1 MNAMNAPARVVGAPR
16 LRVATAL
23 GSLACGIVLVAD
35 VGRSSGNVSRLLWLL
50 GAVGVLFEVLA
61 LTRWPSVIVAAGAL
75 LGTLSAL
82 ALFPG
87 ENRNAA
93 VELAVLF
100 LASVEL
106 AGWSIQL
113 NSVIAENRESVLRR
127 LGEIGLVVAGG
138 GLVSAA
144 MLGAAEIQGPSGRV
158 ALVIGVA
165 AAVIP
170 VALLAARRWR
180 AG

>member
-1 MNAMNAPARVVGAPR
+1 VSVPKLGAPR

-23 GSLACGIVLVAD
+23 ASLACGIVLVAD
-35 VGRSSGNVSRLLWLL
+35 VGRSSGEASRLIWLL
-50 GAVGVLFEVLA
+50 GAVGVLLEVLA
-61 LTRWPSVIVAAGAL
+61 LTRWPSVIVPAGAL
-75 LGTLSAL
+75 LGGLGAL
-82 ALFPG
+82 ALFPA

-93 VELAVLF
+93 VEITVLF
-100 LASVEL
+100 LATVEL

-113 NSVIAENRESVLRR
+113 DSVIAESTESLLRR

-144 MLGAAEIQGPSGRV
+144 MLGAAELQGPQGRV